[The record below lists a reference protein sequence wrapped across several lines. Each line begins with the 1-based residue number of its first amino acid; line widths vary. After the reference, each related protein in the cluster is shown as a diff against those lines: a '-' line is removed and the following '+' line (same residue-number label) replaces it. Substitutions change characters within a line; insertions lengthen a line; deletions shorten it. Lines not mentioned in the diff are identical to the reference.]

1 MAWVDIP
8 ISHINFALFEPSPAG
23 ATVAVAPVDLL
34 LCRYKL
40 VAPDTVVIDF
50 RVGKAFFT
58 PRAAGASGITMELKV
73 PFGSVHFP
81 AIGTP
86 SSFNDAGQTYSNDC
100 VIAQDPGSFAHD
112 PGCVTVLNEP
122 SHKVILLIRTVPGEN
137 INLNKVGVKGFFGQI
152 TFEVIHKG

>member
-23 ATVAVAPVDLL
+23 ATVAVAPGDLL
-34 LCRYKL
+34 LYRYKL

-58 PRAAGASGITMELKV
+58 PKAASASGITMELNV
-73 PFGSVHFP
+73 PFGSVYFP
-81 AIGTP
+81 AIGAP
-86 SSFNDAGQTYSNDC
+86 SSFNDGGQTYSNDC
-100 VIAQDPGSFAHD
+100 VIAQDPGGVDHD

-122 SHKVILLIRTVPGEN
+122 SHKVILLIRTVPGMN
-137 INLNKVGVKGFFGQI
+137 INSNNVGVKGFFGQI
-152 TFEVIHKG
+152 TFEVTHRG

>member
-8 ISHINFALFEPSPAG
+8 ISHINFALLEPSPAG

-58 PRAAGASGITMELKV
+58 PTTAVASGITMELNV

-100 VIAQDPGSFAHD
+100 VIAQDPGGVAHD
-112 PGCVTVLNEP
+112 PGCVTVLNES

-137 INLNKVGVKGFFGQI
+137 INFNKVGVKGFFGQI
-152 TFEVIHKG
+152 TFEVAHKG